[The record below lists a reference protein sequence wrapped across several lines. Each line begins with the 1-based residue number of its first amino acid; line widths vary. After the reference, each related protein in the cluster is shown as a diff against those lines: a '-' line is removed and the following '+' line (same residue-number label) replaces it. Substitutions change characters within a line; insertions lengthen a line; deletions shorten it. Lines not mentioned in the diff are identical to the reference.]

1 MGHKKYIKYVRK
13 IGHTKIKKTMYLQVK
28 PDTGKGKGYHYDNH
42 NRRKQE
48 RV

>member
-1 MGHKKYIKYVRK
+1 MYIKYVHRN
-13 IGHTKIKKTMYLQVK
+13 GHTKIKKTMCLQVK
-28 PDTGKGKGYHYDNH
+28 PDTGKGKGYYYDNH